1 MKQYQST
8 TEGAWVEIKKV
19 ELTEEQKTLLMSKED
34 SDKQAKES
42 LIETIKSQ
50 RTSEVDAS
58 KSNELISLYDSK
70 KPELK
75 ESDIYELISADVLEN
90 FTGIINCR
98 VNGEHKQIRF

>member
-8 TEGAWVEIKKV
+8 TEGTWVEIKKV

-34 SDKQAKES
+34 SDKEAKES

-50 RTSEVDAS
+50 RTSEVDATKCS
-58 KSNELISLYDSK
+58 ELISLYDSK